1 MIEGASCLFTELQ
14 LLSDGVLHMAAV
26 AGQWAKK
33 HPELAETQI
42 WRTVISLGLTVNMS
56 EPAA

>member
-1 MIEGASCLFTELQ
+1 MIEGARCLFSELQ
-14 LLSDGVLHMAAV
+14 LLAAV
-26 AGQWAKK
+26 PGQWAKK

-42 WRTVISLGLTVNMS
+42 WRTVRSLGLTVNMS

>member
-1 MIEGASCLFTELQ
+1 
-14 LLSDGVLHMAAV
+14 MAAV

-33 HPELAETQI
+33 HPELAETQL

-56 EPAA
+56 EPAT